1 MARYYDS
8 RTGTF
13 CSADP
18 LAGDPDDPQS
28 WNRYPYGRNDPID
41 ITDPSGK
48 SWWSDLLIGIGVG
61 VTVALLPEIA
71 PAWFGA
77 GSAGA
82 TVGTTQGLMFSDT
95 GAFLGATQGAV
106 YTWGSST
113 LSTALVGGSLGAI
126 GTEALNPPQMPT
138 SMPTPPTPQTPKMKD
153 CPPTN
158 AHGVQNNLPTRAP
171 NQAGAYGV
179 PETPGTAAIDRSQ
192 WLPPGSSNWT
202 SAQANAY
209 INQYRSQISGYVPN
223 GSGGYTQV
231 FNGVSDNMGPASGVA
246 NLITKYPSRV
256 LFELPG
262 GKDLGNVNNMR
273 FRVPSKMPCPHP

>member
-1 MARYYDS
+1 MKDDLARYYDS

-13 CSADP
+13 CSADTV
-18 LAGDPDDPQS
+18 AGSPGDPQS
-28 WNRYPYGRNDPID
+28 WNRYPHGRNDPID

-48 SWWSDLLIGIGVG
+48 SWWSSLLIDVG
-61 VTVALLPEIA
+61 VAVAAYFAPVLAPEL
-71 PAWFGA
+71 FGDA
-77 GSAGA
+77 AA
-82 TVGTTQGLMFSDT
+82 GTTVSDVAMT
-95 GAFLGATQGAV
+95 T
-106 YTWGSST
+106 S
-113 LSTALVGGSLGAI
+113 
-126 GTEALNPPQMPT
+126 T
-138 SMPTPPTPQTPKMKD
+138 SMTETGSVIGISSGASVTVSASIDPLATGLFGGAMAAGIQAGNTPQTPQTPKMKD

-171 NQAGAYGV
+171 NRPGSYGV
-179 PETPGTAAIDRSQ
+179 PETPGTSAIDRSQ
-192 WLPPGSSNWT
+192 WLPSGSSNWT

-223 GSGGYTQV
+223 GNGGYTQV

-246 NLITKYPSRV
+246 NLTAKYPGRV

-262 GKDLGNVNNMR
+262 GKDLGNMNNMR